1 MAAKKKPAPAKKTA
15 AGKPAASTKKAT
27 PPRPLR
33 REIGAAVCLILAFLV
48 ALACFG
54 IDAFLI
60 NIFSKLG
67 KGLMGKGIFVMPL
80 SLLGAGIVLLFHRN
94 RPIKARVWCSV
105 MTAPIMGAFIQVVS
119 KAPKYVWSW
128 SMTADLYHDGIS
140 GVSGGAVSGFAAY
153 ALSFLISPVGAGV
166 VFMVLLLLCLFIA
179 LDLSLEAIVERMRN
193 RPEYPEPVPKE
204 PRPVKAREAR
214 PEPEKIETVKK
225 RREPV
230 IDIALDEPVKKVRK
244 TKFDIPLDDGPKTA
258 ESVPEAEEDI
268 PPFEL
273 PPLEK
278 PEQPDKA
285 APPVMTP
292 QERAAQAAEIKQ
304 ISAEVAQHIE
314 KELVQQPVY
323 KFPSIDLLN
332 KPSARAQGFENE
344 VALTKQRLA
353 EDFENFNVAA
363 KVRGHT
369 RGPSVTRYEV
379 ELAPG
384 TKLSKLTGLA
394 DDIALTLGSASVR
407 IAPIPGQIS
416 MVGIEVPNQ
425 SVNSVSIRSVIQ
437 SANFKN
443 SRSKVA
449 FAVGE
454 DISGQSVVCDISK
467 LPHLLIAGTTGSGK
481 SVCMNSIIVSLLYK
495 ATPEDVRLIMIDP
508 KMIEL
513 GIYNGIPHL
522 LIPVVTDPKKA
533 AGALQW
539 AVTEMMKRYRLFAE
553 LNVRDIASYNEAVK
567 KQADREKLPQIVIII
582 DELADL
588 MMVAKK
594 EVEESIC
601 RIAQMARAAGMHL
614 VIATQRPSA
623 DVITGLMKA
632 NIPSRISFAVASA
645 MESRI
650 ILDAH
655 GAESLVG
662 KGDMLYA
669 PLGGGEPQ
677 RVQGCFITSEEVEA
691 VAEFVKSGESVE
703 YNDEVMRQVEA
714 NAKKGGSEKPSSSS
728 SDDFDE
734 DDEADELL
742 PDAVEVILDCGQ
754 ASVSMLQRR
763 LKLGYS
769 RAARL
774 VDQMEQR
781 GYVGPFEGSKP
792 RAMLVTKEQWALSG
806 LASEKF
812 MTSWQQTNAPAE
824 E

>member
-1 MAAKKKPAPAKKTA
+1 MAAKKKSAPAKSA
-15 AGKPAASTKKAT
+15 AAKKPAAKKA
-27 PPRPLR
+27 PPAKPLR
-33 REIGAAVCLILAFLV
+33 REIGAAVCIILAFLV

-54 IDAFLI
+54 VDAFLI
-60 NIFSKLG
+60 NAFRKLG
-67 KGLMGKGIFVMPL
+67 KGLIGKGIYILPL
-80 SLLGAGIVLLFHRN
+80 SLLGAGIVLMFHKN
-94 RPIKARVWCSV
+94 RPIKARVWSAV
-105 MTAPIMGAFIQVVS
+105 MTAPIMGALIQVLS

-128 SMTADLYHDGIS
+128 SMVSQLYHDGIS
-140 GVSGGAVSGFAAY
+140 GVSGGAVSGFVSY
-153 ALSFLISPVGAGV
+153 ALSFLISPIGAGA
-166 VFMVLLLLCLFIA
+166 VFAVLLLLCLFIA
-179 LDLSLEAIVERMRN
+179 LDLSLEAIAERMRN
-193 RPEYPEPVPKE
+193 RPDYPEPEPKE
-204 PRPVKAREAR
+204 PRPVKVRETR
-214 PEPEKIETVKK
+214 PEKADPARK
-225 RREPV
+225 RAEPV
-230 IDIALDEPVKKVRK
+230 IDIALDEPSKKVRK
-244 TKFDIPLDDGPKTA
+244 TKFDIPLDEPVSAVKA
-258 ESVPEAEEDI
+258 ESDTVKSEEEEDI
-268 PPFEL
+268 PFEL

-278 PEQPDKA
+278 HENA

-292 QERAAQAAEIKQ
+292 QEKAAQAAEIKQ

-323 KFPSIDLLN
+323 KFPPIDLL
-332 KPSARAQGFENE
+332 KSPAARAAGFENE
-344 VALTKQRLA
+344 IALTKQRLA

-363 KVRGHT
+363 VVRGHT

-379 ELAPG
+379 ELSLG
-384 TKLSKLTGLA
+384 TKLSKLTNLA
-394 DDIALTLGSASVR
+394 DDIALTLGSSSVR

-425 SVNSVSIRSVIQ
+425 SVNSVNIRSVIQ
-437 SANFKN
+437 SSNFKN
-443 SRSKVA
+443 SRSKVS

-567 KQADREKLPQIVIII
+567 KHPDRDKLPQIVIII

-691 VAEFVKSGESVE
+691 VAEFVKSGETVE
-703 YNDEVMRQVEA
+703 YSDEVMRQVEA
-714 NAKKGGSEKPSSSS
+714 NAKKSGTEKVSVSSA
-728 SDDFDE
+728 SDDMDE

-742 PDAVEVILDCGQ
+742 PDAVEVILECGQ

-812 MTSWQQTNAPAE
+812 MTTWQQTGAQAE